1 MNWGGQKMSA
11 FDMFSSLMS
20 FQAMAGQQAG
30 HLKAPALRPRP
41 STMPTNSGG
50 VTPRQPFK
58 TRMALMHFLE
68 IAEFM

>member
-30 HLKAPALRPRP
+30 HLKAPALSPRP
-41 STMPTNSGG
+41 STMPANSDG
-50 VTPRQPFK
+50 VTLRQLF
-58 TRMALMHFLE
+58 
-68 IAEFM
+68 